1 MNLFLLSI
9 YAIFSLSFVH
19 AEEFSEN
26 AEGKIEVNISE
37 NQSKDF
43 PEMDD
48 QSEKSLEIQ
57 DMENADFQ
65 EQESVERPDGVAET
79 VKADEDDQQLTT
91 DERQIVAEAPSEKP
105 LSSESEES
113 SDESEELIYSP
124 ESHSNKESTKQ
135 STTEEDLIKAVEEN
149 EEKHAIE
156 KGSDEKEE
164 RKIEEEEVEEK
175 ASEENAKNGEH
186 ENNDNNDVQEQS
198 ELDETFYDAL
208 TDTDDVL
215 DLEFHDALCGSS
227 VDPPTDSQEKFPC
240 PTPRPVVGKSGGELY
255 NFLKS
260 KASSIFSAA
269 ANFYKIAA
277 DYLCIDTGQYSRI
290 MGGEKA
296 ANLFSKGDLVE
307 DRWQIIDVL
316 GNGNF
321 GVVYEVYDTKNKIN
335 EAMKVEAAD
344 RMFHTLK
351 VEAAVLQKANE
362 ENCRHTC
369 KVYGIGRKP
378 SYSFIAMT
386 LVGSNLLILMKRIR
400 CGLNE
405 KPTFSIR
412 TSVHV
417 GIEALEAIE
426 DLHRIGFLHRDI
438 KPQNFACGLEP
449 DHRKLYMLDF
459 GMCRNYVR
467 KDGSIRKP
475 RNKVGF
481 RGTFLYASPN
491 ALLGMEQ
498 SRRDD
503 IWSWYFM
510 LLEIT
515 TGTFPWGDFTVTPT
529 RDKHRY
535 ASDFGMK
542 KSECCGTAE
551 QMAEGAPEEFIPIA
565 DHILSL
571 EYYDA
576 PNYSF
581 LHSCLKNLMD
591 RLKIQ
596 PEHVLDWEPES
607 GKLTQVGSAISYST
621 AVVETEHLNKS
632 KEQ

>member
-9 YAIFSLSFVH
+9 YAIFSLSFVY

-26 AEGKIEVNISE
+26 AEGKIEVNVSE

-43 PEMDD
+43 PEIND
-48 QSEKSLEIQ
+48 QSEKSLKIQ

-65 EQESVERPDGVAET
+65 EQESIERPDDVAET
-79 VKADEDDQQLTT
+79 VEADEDDQQLTT
-91 DERQIVAEAPSEKP
+91 DEGQIVAEVPSEKP

-124 ESHSNKESTKQ
+124 EDHSNKESTEQ
-135 STTEEDLIKAVEEN
+135 STIEEDLIKAVEEN
-149 EEKHAIE
+149 EDEHAIE
-156 KGSDEKEE
+156 KGSDQKEE
-164 RKIEEEEVEEK
+164 SKIEEEKVEDK
-175 ASEENAKNGEH
+175 ASEENAKDGEH

-208 TDTDDVL
+208 TDNDDVM

-227 VDPPTDSQEKFPC
+227 VDPPSDSQEKFPC
-240 PTPRPVVGKSGGELY
+240 PTPRPVVAESGGQ
-255 NFLKS
+255 S
-260 KASSIFSAA
+260 
-269 ANFYKIAA
+269 
-277 DYLCIDTGQYSRI
+277 SRI
-290 MGGEKA
+290 MEGEKA
-296 ANLFSKGDLVE
+296 AKLFSKGDLVE

-316 GNGNF
+316 GKGNF

-344 RMFHTLK
+344 RIFHTLK

-369 KVYGIGRKP
+369 KVYGVGRKP
-378 SYSFIAMT
+378 TYSFIAMT

-515 TGTFPWGDFTVTPT
+515 IGTFPWGDFTVTPT

-535 ASDFGMK
+535 ASDFGVK
-542 KSECCGTAE
+542 KSECCGTAQ
-551 QMAEGAPEEFIPIA
+551 QMAEGAPKEFIPIA

-571 EYYDA
+571 EYYDP

-607 GKLTQVGSAISYST
+607 GKLTQVESAISYRT
-621 AVVETEHLNKS
+621 AVVDTEHLSKS

>member
-91 DERQIVAEAPSEKP
+91 DERQIVTEAPSEKP

-135 STTEEDLIKAVEEN
+135 STTEEDLIKTVEEN

-164 RKIEEEEVEEK
+164 SKTEEEEVEEK

-186 ENNDNNDVQEQS
+186 ENN

-240 PTPRPVVGKSGGELY
+240 PTPRPVVAKSGGELY

-269 ANFYKIAA
+269 ANFYKIAT
-277 DYLCIDTGQYSRI
+277 DYL
-290 MGGEKA
+290 
-296 ANLFSKGDLVE
+296 
-307 DRWQIIDVL
+307 
-316 GNGNF
+316 
-321 GVVYEVYDTKNKIN
+321 
-335 EAMKVEAAD
+335 
-344 RMFHTLK
+344 
-351 VEAAVLQKANE
+351 
-362 ENCRHTC
+362 
-369 KVYGIGRKP
+369 
-378 SYSFIAMT
+378 
-386 LVGSNLLILMKRIR
+386 
-400 CGLNE
+400 
-405 KPTFSIR
+405 
-412 TSVHV
+412 
-417 GIEALEAIE
+417 
-426 DLHRIGFLHRDI
+426 
-438 KPQNFACGLEP
+438 
-449 DHRKLYMLDF
+449 
-459 GMCRNYVR
+459 
-467 KDGSIRKP
+467 
-475 RNKVGF
+475 
-481 RGTFLYASPN
+481 
-491 ALLGMEQ
+491 
-498 SRRDD
+498 
-503 IWSWYFM
+503 
-510 LLEIT
+510 
-515 TGTFPWGDFTVTPT
+515 
-529 RDKHRY
+529 
-535 ASDFGMK
+535 
-542 KSECCGTAE
+542 
-551 QMAEGAPEEFIPIA
+551 
-565 DHILSL
+565 
-571 EYYDA
+571 
-576 PNYSF
+576 
-581 LHSCLKNLMD
+581 
-591 RLKIQ
+591 
-596 PEHVLDWEPES
+596 
-607 GKLTQVGSAISYST
+607 
-621 AVVETEHLNKS
+621 
-632 KEQ
+632 